1 MATKCK
7 DRVLIPFD
15 YGHRTGVKHATR
27 RLSRASFRGE
37 TAIRQSVAAGSRQSA
52 VPPLLAS
59 DRTIEPLTPGISNRL
74 PSDHFPIDSVDDEDD
89 ANDLSILAGNLEDI
103 GVSAQVRAHHRR
115 VAVAQAVLAAASGA
129 LEGKPVPL
137 MNRGDP
143 LVGEPLAYPLRLVLC
158 SPGR

>member
-15 YGHRTGVKHATR
+15 YGHYTRVKHATR

-52 VPPLLAS
+52 APPLPAS
-59 DRTIEPLTPGISNRL
+59 DRTIEPITPGTSNRF
-74 PSDHFPIDSVDDEDD
+74 PSDHLSIISVDDEDD
-89 ANDLSILAGNLEDI
+89 ASDLSILAGNLKDI
-103 GVSAQVRAHHRR
+103 GASEQVRAHHRHL
-115 VAVAQAVLAAASGA
+115 AVAQAVLAAANGA
-129 LEGKPVPL
+129 LEEKSVPL
-137 MNRGDP
+137 NEPGDP
-143 LVGEPLAYPLRLVLC
+143 LVGEPPVYPLRLVLC